1 MDLVLEQVGSPIG
14 MILIVSDGTTLRAL
28 DFSDHETRMRL
39 LLRRLYGSFT
49 LVAAERATGLADRI
63 QAYFAG
69 DFVALDAIPVETA
82 GTAFQ
87 REVWAALR
95 HIPAA
100 TTTTYGRL
108 AASIGRPKAV
118 RAVGLANGANPVA
131 IVVPCHR
138 VIGAN
143 NNLTGYG
150 GGLERKAWLLAH
162 ERGRIEGGSIQGPRD
177 PA

>member
-1 MDLVLEQVGSPIG
+1 MDLLLEKMDSPIG
-14 MILIVSDGTTLRAL
+14 TILIVSDGGALRAL
-28 DFSDHETRMRL
+28 DFFDHEPRMRL
-39 LLRRLYGSFT
+39 LLRRLYGPFR
-49 LVAAERATGLADRI
+49 LAAAMRPTGLAEGVR
-63 QAYFAG
+63 AYFAG
-69 DFVALDAIPVETA
+69 DFFAIDAIPVETA

-95 HIPAA
+95 RIPAS
-100 TTTTYGRL
+100 TTTTYGAL

-118 RAVGLANGANPVA
+118 RAVGLANGSNPVS

-143 NNLTGYG
+143 SSLTGYG

-162 ERGRIEGGSIQGPRD
+162 ERGRLI
-177 PA
+177 

>member
-1 MDLVLEQVGSPIG
+1 MNLWLETMDSPIG
-14 MILIVSDGTTLRAL
+14 AIFVVSDGAALRAL
-28 DFSDHETRMRL
+28 DFSDHEPRMLL

-49 LVAAERATGLADRI
+49 LAATERATGFADRI

-69 DFVALDAIPVETA
+69 DFSALDAIPVATA
-82 GTAFQ
+82 GTVFQ
-87 REVWAALR
+87 REVWATLR
-95 HIPAA
+95 RIPAS
-100 TTTTYGRL
+100 TTTTYGAL

-118 RAVGLANGANPVA
+118 RAVGLANGANPVS

-143 NNLTGYG
+143 SSLTGYG

-162 ERGRIEGGSIQGPRD
+162 ERGRLI
-177 PA
+177 